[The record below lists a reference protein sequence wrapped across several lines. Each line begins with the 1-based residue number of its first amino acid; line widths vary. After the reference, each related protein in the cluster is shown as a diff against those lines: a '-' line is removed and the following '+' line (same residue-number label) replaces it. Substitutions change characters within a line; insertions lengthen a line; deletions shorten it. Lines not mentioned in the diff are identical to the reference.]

1 MSDAAQ
7 LRALIIDD
15 SRLDRRGIHEALDL
29 VTGLDLTGATFCAER
44 GLQLLANCRVD
55 VVFIDLAIPGLGS
68 LQFLHAI
75 QSMEGPTPAVFVMGR
90 SAQVGSQDARAALS
104 LGAVA
109 FITKP
114 DTPSAVRGVSE
125 HIQRELQRLPH
136 PAALPPTTP
145 APPWA
150 PVELVCIVS
159 STGGPEALAVVLCGL
174 PPTLQVPILITQHLP
189 AQFVAAMCGNLQKKA
204 LRPVTM
210 ARDGARIEA
219 GHVYMAPG
227 HAHLT
232 VGCRL
237 GGYTC
242 ALDYGP
248 ARAACI
254 PSGNIML
261 ESAAAS
267 TGGRL
272 LGVCLTGMGDDGA
285 DGMAAVRVA
294 GGRVIAQ
301 DEASS
306 VVWGMPGAVIG
317 RGDADYVL
325 PLSEIASGITQLIS
339 PPANDNPNDADPSA
353 HAA

>member
-1 MSDAAQ
+1 M
-7 LRALIIDD
+7 
-15 SRLDRRGIHEALDL
+15 
-29 VTGLDLTGATFCAER
+29 
-44 GLQLLANCRVD
+44 
-55 VVFIDLAIPGLGS
+55 
-68 LQFLHAI
+68 
-75 QSMEGPTPAVFVMGR
+75 
-90 SAQVGSQDARAALS
+90 
-104 LGAVA
+104 
-109 FITKP
+109 
-114 DTPSAVRGVSE
+114 
-125 HIQRELQRLPH
+125 
-136 PAALPPTTP
+136 
-145 APPWA
+145 
-150 PVELVCIVS
+150 
-159 STGGPEALAVVLCGL
+159 
-174 PPTLQVPILITQHLP
+174 TQHLP
-189 AQFVAAMCGNLQKKA
+189 EQFVDAMCGSLQKKA

-210 ARDGARIEA
+210 ARHGASIEA
-219 GHVYMAPG
+219 GRVYVAPG

-232 VGCRL
+232 VGSRC

-339 PPANDNPNDADPSA
+339 PPANAPPNSRASRA
-353 HAA
+353 RAA